1 MSASVL
7 LLLPLLCASSPTRVE
22 LVFGGDVIPHG
33 EVKEVARLHARAG
46 APPPEGGRAP
56 SLNHE
61 GWDHVFGPIADVLRT
76 ADVGVVNLETPV
88 TDNKKAVARELLF
101 NAPSAMVH
109 ALASAGVKVVSTAN
123 NHARDQH
130 PAGMLETLRHLDAAG
145 IRHTGTGA
153 TKDAAWEPAFVDVRG
168 VKVGFLSFT
177 RMLNGFSNPKD
188 AQAPHVALVP
198 YAGHEAHRGMQP
210 EQVVEAVRAAAARC
224 DALIVLAHWGT
235 EYKGEPRPEDRELGR
250 ALLDAGARAVIGH
263 HPHVLQPLESY
274 QTVDG
279 RKGLIAYSLG
289 NLVAN
294 QDRFY
299 QHEAGAK
306 RSGGDRRD
314 SMLLRLSLVRP
325 MPGVSVALEEVAVL
339 PVWIENNAV
348 GRARNESRNI
358 QPVLIDREV
367 EEVTARLALLAA
379 RPAPLDKETRAQKAL
394 LERRLEGSKHRRERI
409 LRMLPEGFA
418 VAPPELRRRGAET
431 VPAGRLASQP

>member
-1 MSASVL
+1 M
-7 LLLPLLCASSPTRVE
+7 
-22 LVFGGDVIPHG
+22 
-33 EVKEVARLHARAG
+33 
-46 APPPEGGRAP
+46 
-56 SLNHE
+56 
-61 GWDHVFGPIADVLRT
+61 
-76 ADVGVVNLETPV
+76 
-88 TDNKKAVARELLF
+88 F

-198 YAGHEAHRGMQP
+198 YSGHETHRGIQP
-210 EQVVEAVRAAAARC
+210 EQAVEAVRAAAAQC

-299 QHEAGAK
+299 QHAAGTK
-306 RSGGDRRD
+306 SSGGDRRD

-418 VAPPELRRRGAET
+418 VASPELRQRGTAA
-431 VPAGRLASQP
+431 VPPGRLASQP

>member
-7 LLLPLLCASSPTRVE
+7 LLLPLLCASAPTRVE

-33 EVKEVARLHARAG
+33 EVKDVARLHARTG

-88 TDNKKAVARELLF
+88 TDNTKAVARELLF

-198 YAGHEAHRGMQP
+198 YSGHETHRGIQP
-210 EQVVEAVRAAAARC
+210 EQAVEAVRAAAAQC

-250 ALLDAGARAVIGH
+250 ALLDAGARAVIG
-263 HPHVLQPLESY
+263 
-274 QTVDG
+274 D
-279 RKGLIAYSLG
+279 RK
-289 NLVAN
+289 
-294 QDRFY
+294 
-299 QHEAGAK
+299 
-306 RSGGDRRD
+306 
-314 SMLLRLSLVRP
+314 
-325 MPGVSVALEEVAVL
+325 SVV
-339 PVWIENNAV
+339 
-348 GRARNESRNI
+348 
-358 QPVLIDREV
+358 
-367 EEVTARLALLAA
+367 
-379 RPAPLDKETRAQKAL
+379 
-394 LERRLEGSKHRRERI
+394 
-409 LRMLPEGFA
+409 
-418 VAPPELRRRGAET
+418 
-431 VPAGRLASQP
+431 